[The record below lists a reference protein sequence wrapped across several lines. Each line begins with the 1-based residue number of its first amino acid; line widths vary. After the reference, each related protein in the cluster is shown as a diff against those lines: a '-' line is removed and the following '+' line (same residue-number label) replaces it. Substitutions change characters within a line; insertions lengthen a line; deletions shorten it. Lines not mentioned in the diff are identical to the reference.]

1 MVDDGIHVVCVSL
14 KELFARDGN
23 TLNAFGG
30 RDRDA
35 VRVALAD
42 YLARRLRMSIMTRMR
57 SNIAIEAMS
66 VRRPHHRHGSGR
78 GRGGKDD
85 AGGGGLVP
93 TTPFV
98 FERTDCRASSSSSG
112 AGRMPTL
119 EVILRASSVVVS
131 SSKPAALATAPVN
144 NRGFAHKKIS

>member
-1 MVDDGIHVVCVSL
+1 
-14 KELFARDGN
+14 
-23 TLNAFGG
+23 
-30 RDRDA
+30 
-35 VRVALAD
+35 
-42 YLARRLRMSIMTRMR
+42 MSIMTRMR

-119 EVILRASSVVVS
+119 EVILRASSVVAS
-131 SSKPAALATAPVN
+131 SSKSAALATVPVN
-144 NRGFAHKKIS
+144 DGVRSVAASDAPEELARAEQRIWGDNLDALRTKIPMRIPPI